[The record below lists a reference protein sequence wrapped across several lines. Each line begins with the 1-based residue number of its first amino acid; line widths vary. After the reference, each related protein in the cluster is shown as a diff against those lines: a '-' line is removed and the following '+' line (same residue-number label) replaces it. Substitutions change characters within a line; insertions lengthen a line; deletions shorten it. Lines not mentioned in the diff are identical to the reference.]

1 MNTSNLTFEEYAMW
15 ARSRYPQYAQEA
27 EEAAVS
33 TARTVAPVADEV
45 CPVTL
50 RSSRSG
56 VVLTPRRS
64 R

>member
-1 MNTSNLTFEEYAMW
+1 MNRSNLTFEEYAAW
-15 ARSRYPQYAQEA
+15 ARSRYPQYSEEA
-27 EEAAVS
+27 EAAIS
-33 TARTVAPVADEV
+33 TARTVAPVTDEA

-64 R
+64 T